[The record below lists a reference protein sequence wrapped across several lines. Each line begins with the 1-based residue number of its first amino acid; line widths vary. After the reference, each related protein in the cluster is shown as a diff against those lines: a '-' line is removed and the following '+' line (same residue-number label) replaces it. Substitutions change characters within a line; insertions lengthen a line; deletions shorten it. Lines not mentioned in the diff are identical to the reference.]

1 MITED
6 ADAPTGDDG
15 RGERT
20 RGVDDDG
27 FHRRRRRD
35 RRRWTSERVNE
46 TTRGREKRRGG
57 GRRRGGAFGG
67 AGVVA
72 TLAWSAF
79 GVGNVAE
86 ASTTLVK
93 GVARNGFV
101 SNGEY
106 KYYKVNV
113 ACVEAAQ
120 PLTLELTTSNG
131 NADLYV
137 SRTSQ
142 PTTTVYEGSS
152 ANTGNALDS
161 VTISSPVNGYYYVS
175 VYGALSSTYKLR
187 ATTTMFTGKHPCTG
201 FRITDSDV
209 SSVGSGSGNQF
220 VLQEAL
226 TASAGASFTA
236 DLSVDGDV
244 ILGNAYVDSV
254 TVKGEMELGVTDS
267 TYYSITRQPPSSPS
281 TQAGGAL
288 AIIGANATFQGGSV
302 KVLGGAGGTGT
313 GGDVTIEAGSSSSGN
328 GGSLNLRGGTS
339 TSGTGGDV
347 VIDAGDG
354 PTNSTYEGVIHI
366 GPNAASYVRVGEDTN
381 KQVQTD
387 IFGDLTVHGNLL
399 TTNDLVFRTSYTSY
413 VQVSTSQDG
422 MFQQEVRTPKLTGLD
437 AEDIGGTPTSTLT
450 LDAGTGGSEKYVVVG
465 PTEAMAVYIGSSTS
479 KKPVT
484 IRQGSAASDVRLEV
498 DSSGGLSFKSASG
511 QDITLT
517 SGADVSVAS
526 AASGTLALKQDS
538 TDILS
543 WDTSGAATLSSASGQ
558 ALSVTSTTTG
568 SGDGAGGDV
577 TVSGGTTNDAAS
589 GGDLSLHSGGA
600 PSGSANGQIIVD
612 SATGAGTAGAITV
625 RQGSASGGDRIVV
638 STSGALTASSASG
651 QDITLDSGQGM
662 TLKTAASQ
670 AFDVQQNSVSR
681 IKVETSGALTA
692 SSASGQ
698 DITLT
703 SGADVSIKS
712 AASGTLALKQD
723 STDILSWDANGAA
736 TLNSASGKLTLST
749 GGTAAVTVDSSGQVG
764 IGTASPAFELE
775 VTGDIAQ
782 DGKKLHVNRRWEV
795 DLTSQSDTLFYPV
808 ELKHSH
814 ISGVST
820 PAGEPITFKMFG
832 ASLDGSNSYN
842 EVTLVGE
849 CRGGGWSDHHDMC
862 DVYKAQYD
870 TTESRFLGVYA
881 SDNDYTSGF
890 VIYTRGGYNYSV
902 ITDARDVVAH
912 TSAYA
917 ATSSVTFAIK
927 DSSGADSS
935 GTSSHTF
942 QMIDLDGAH
951 NQQRIIY
958 GDLTITGNIAKGGN
972 TFRIDHPLPSMR
984 DTHLLYHSVIEGPRA
999 DNMYRGKSRLV
1010 NGRAIVNIDVAF
1022 NMTPGTFEA
1031 LNRDIQCFTSNESG
1045 WEPVR
1050 GSVGG
1055 AVLVIESRDPTSV
1068 DVVSWMVIGERQ
1080 DRHMFEST
1088 LTDENG
1094 RLIPEHRKSNAGS

>member
-1 MITED
+1 
-6 ADAPTGDDG
+6 
-15 RGERT
+15 
-20 RGVDDDG
+20 
-27 FHRRRRRD
+27 
-35 RRRWTSERVNE
+35 
-46 TTRGREKRRGG
+46 
-57 GRRRGGAFGG
+57 
-67 AGVVA
+67 
-72 TLAWSAF
+72 
-79 GVGNVAE
+79 
-86 ASTTLVK
+86 
-93 GVARNGFV
+93 
-101 SNGEY
+101 
-106 KYYKVNV
+106 
-113 ACVEAAQ
+113 
-120 PLTLELTTSNG
+120 
-131 NADLYV
+131 
-137 SRTSQ
+137 
-142 PTTTVYEGSS
+142 
-152 ANTGNALDS
+152 
-161 VTISSPVNGYYYVS
+161 
-175 VYGALSSTYKLR
+175 
-187 ATTTMFTGKHPCTG
+187 
-201 FRITDSDV
+201 
-209 SSVGSGSGNQF
+209 
-220 VLQEAL
+220 
-226 TASAGASFTA
+226 
-236 DLSVDGDV
+236 
-244 ILGNAYVDSV
+244 
-254 TVKGEMELGVTDS
+254 
-267 TYYSITRQPPSSPS
+267 
-281 TQAGGAL
+281 
-288 AIIGANATFQGGSV
+288 
-302 KVLGGAGGTGT
+302 
-313 GGDVTIEAGSSSSGN
+313 
-328 GGSLNLRGGTS
+328 
-339 TSGTGGDV
+339 
-347 VIDAGDG
+347 
-354 PTNSTYEGVIHI
+354 
-366 GPNAASYVRVGEDTN
+366 
-381 KQVQTD
+381 
-387 IFGDLTVHGNLL
+387 
-399 TTNDLVFRTSYTSY
+399 
-413 VQVSTSQDG
+413 
-422 MFQQEVRTPKLTGLD
+422 
-437 AEDIGGTPTSTLT
+437 
-450 LDAGTGGSEKYVVVG
+450 
-465 PTEAMAVYIGSSTS
+465 
-479 KKPVT
+479 
-484 IRQGSAASDVRLEV
+484 
-498 DSSGGLSFKSASG
+498 
-511 QDITLT
+511 
-517 SGADVSVAS
+517 
-526 AASGTLALKQDS
+526 
-538 TDILS
+538 
-543 WDTSGAATLSSASGQ
+543 
-558 ALSVTSTTTG
+558 
-568 SGDGAGGDV
+568 
-577 TVSGGTTNDAAS
+577 
-589 GGDLSLHSGGA
+589 
-600 PSGSANGQIIVD
+600 
-612 SATGAGTAGAITV
+612 
-625 RQGSASGGDRIVV
+625 
-638 STSGALTASSASG
+638 
-651 QDITLDSGQGM
+651 
-662 TLKTAASQ
+662 
-670 AFDVQQNSVSR
+670 
-681 IKVETSGALTA
+681 LTA

-703 SGADVSIKS
+703 SGADVSVAS

-820 PAGEPITFKMFG
+820 PTGEPITFKMFG

-849 CRGGGWSDHHDMC
+849 CRGGGWTDHNDMC
-862 DVYKAQYD
+862 DVYKAQHN
-870 TTESRFLGVYA
+870 TAESRFLGVYA
-881 SDNDYTSGF
+881 SGDDYTSGF
-890 VIYTRGGYNYSV
+890 VIYTRGGYKYSV